1 MLSPAI
7 PAQEAQM
14 IDSGHRHIGKRIARP
29 FGTRIALATITKWVA
44 AGDAEDEPALFRAEH
59 DDGDLEDLEE
69 NEVADAIAMYRRVL
83 SFGRAT
89 AK

>member
-1 MLSPAI
+1 
-7 PAQEAQM
+7 M

-44 AGDAEDEPALFRAEH
+44 AGDVEDEPALFRAEH

-69 NEVADAIAMYRRVL
+69 IEVAEGVALYRRVL
-83 SFGRAT
+83 SFGRAA